1 MTAAVDWNV
10 QFQAETSSG
19 EKRSLYIH
27 RFVLSARSEYYR
39 TSSHPSLEVTD
50 RSVSIQLY
58 RGESNGVDVSGGGQ
72 GQTMMVQTL
81 KAHEPFEVLH
91 PILYFLYTD
100 RVCFTTAPI
109 EEATVIHQ
117 VPPCDAEQAYR
128 IGDMLELPQLK
139 SKALEFLVDTA
150 DATNIISR
158 VFGEYALKYDE
169 IGKAYEGVFYRCWN
183 DLKKGEVLKQYF
195 RDLREEDEA
204 KKNDVTMRCLHIM
217 QGLISSGQ
225 REE

>member
-1 MTAAVDWNV
+1 MCNSKQKPRVERSAVCTFIGLFYRRDPSITERV
-10 QFQAETSSG
+10 RILLSKPLTEVFQSNFIE
-19 EKRSLYIH
+19 
-27 RFVLSARSEYYR
+27 
-39 TSSHPSLEVTD
+39 
-50 RSVSIQLY
+50 
-58 RGESNGVDVSGGGQ
+58 GESNGVDVSGGGQ

-158 VFGEYALKYDE
+158 VFGEYALKYEE

-204 KKNDVTMRCLHIM
+204 KKNDVTTRCLHIM